1 MLLKESER
9 RLKGKVVDEEKE
21 QNSEAEMP
29 EFQTVL
35 SIPWRHKTLANLSK
49 LCLAPSFSPTFLS
62 LIFMALGIQFT
73 RKSTER
79 AARLIGVG

>member
-9 RLKGKVVDEEKE
+9 HLKGKVVDEEKE

-35 SIPWRHKTLANLSK
+35 SIP
-49 LCLAPSFSPTFLS
+49 
-62 LIFMALGIQFT
+62 
-73 RKSTER
+73 
-79 AARLIGVG
+79 

>member
-9 RLKGKVVDEEKE
+9 LLKGKVVDEEKE

-35 SIPWRHKTLANLSK
+35 SIP
-49 LCLAPSFSPTFLS
+49 
-62 LIFMALGIQFT
+62 
-73 RKSTER
+73 
-79 AARLIGVG
+79 